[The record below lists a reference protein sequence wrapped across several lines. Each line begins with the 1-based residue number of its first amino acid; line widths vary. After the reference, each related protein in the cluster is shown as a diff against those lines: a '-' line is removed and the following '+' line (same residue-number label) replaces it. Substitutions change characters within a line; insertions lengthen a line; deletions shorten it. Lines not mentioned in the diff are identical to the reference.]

1 MDIIAAEDTRQT
13 LKLLNH
19 FEISKPLISYHRHNE
34 EVKSNIFIEKL
45 NNENAMLQTK
55 ISSLEEKL
63 KEEKVSEIKVT
74 EAIMAARDTSDR
86 IKSLAREE
94 ANMIVEE
101 ARNNANA
108 IVHEALLNAEKTEH
122 EAMLLKKNITVYKN
136 RVKNIIK
143 SQLEIAEDLDKYDLD
158 K

>member
-1 MDIIAAEDTRQT
+1 MKRFTVTSEGY
-13 LKLLNH
+13 NM
-19 FEISKPLISYHRHNE
+19 E
-34 EVKSNIFIEKL
+34 EVNRFIDVVIKRLERL

-74 EAIMAARDTSDR
+74 EAIMAARETSDR

-108 IVHEALLNAEKTEH
+108 IVHEALLNAEKTEN

-143 SQLEIAEDLDKYDLD
+143 SQLELADDLDKYDID
-158 K
+158 

>member
-1 MDIIAAEDTRQT
+1 MKRFTIVQ
-13 LKLLNH
+13 NG
-19 FEISKPLISYHRHNE
+19 YNVE
-34 EVKSNIFIEKL
+34 EVNRFIDIVIKRLEKL
-45 NNENAMLQTK
+45 NNDNSLLQVK

-63 KEEKVSEIKVT
+63 KEKNKEEVRLS
-74 EAIMAARDTSDR
+74 EAILAAQQTSDR
-86 IKSLAREE
+86 IKTLAREE
-94 ANMIVEE
+94 ANMIVEQ
-101 ARNNANA
+101 ARNNANS
-108 IVHEALLNAEKTEH
+108 IVHEALLEAEKTEH

>member
-1 MDIIAAEDTRQT
+1 MKRFTVVNEGY
-13 LKLLNH
+13 NM
-19 FEISKPLISYHRHNE
+19 E
-34 EVKSNIFIEKL
+34 EVNRFIDIVIKRL
-45 NNENAMLQTK
+45 
-55 ISSLEEKL
+55 EKL

>member
-1 MDIIAAEDTRQT
+1 MKRFTVVNEGY
-13 LKLLNH
+13 NM
-19 FEISKPLISYHRHNE
+19 E
-34 EVKSNIFIEKL
+34 EVNRFIDIVIKRLEKL

-63 KEEKVSEIKVT
+63 KEEKVSEIKAT